1 MPALEI
7 SRWVVRAKSEG
18 RRPRWLK
25 GRLVGQRFDPA
36 AEGGSG
42 LLIEKVVLRRWK
54 DRIGSQAG
62 GTKLNPKFWV
72 HLYEVLGPEIRRWR
86 KLSVEDLASRR
97 SNFERAHPDRRL
109 RLPKKD
115 FDLWLIL
122 RRCPLAY
129 IDEVVEA
136 HRSDMERGES
146 PRGLPDLFLYQW
158 TGKHFVRAIFV
169 EVKGPGD
176 RLSKWQRAELD
187 RLERHQLPALTFA
200 LREKAGAR

>member
-1 MPALEI
+1 MPVLEI
-7 SRWVVRAKSEG
+7 SRWVVRAKSDG

-25 GRLVGQRFDPA
+25 GDYVGKRFDPA
-36 AEGGSG
+36 AGGGAG
-42 LLIEKVVLRRWK
+42 LLIESVVRWRWK
-54 DRIGSQAG
+54 NRIKSQAG

-72 HLYEVLGPEIRRWR
+72 DLYEVLGPEIRRWR
-86 KLSVEDLASRR
+86 KLSVEDLALRR

-115 FDLWLIL
+115 LDVWLIL

-129 IDEVVEA
+129 IDEVVKA
-136 HRSDMERGES
+136 HRADIVRGES

-158 TGKHFVRAIFV
+158 TGKHFVRAMFV
-169 EVKGPGD
+169 EIKGPGD
-176 RLSKWQRAELD
+176 RLSKWQRTELD
-187 RLERHQLPALTFA
+187 RLERHQVPALSFA

>member
-25 GRLVGQRFDPA
+25 GDYVGKRFDPA
-36 AEGGSG
+36 AGSGAG
-42 LLIEKVVLRRWK
+42 LLIESVVRRRWK
-54 DRIGSQAG
+54 LRIGSQAG

-72 HLYEVLGPEIRRWR
+72 DLHEVLGPEIRRWR
-86 KLSVEDLASRR
+86 KLSVEDLALRR
-97 SNFERAHPDRRL
+97 SNFERAHPDRTL
-109 RLPKKD
+109 HLPKKHLD
-115 FDLWLIL
+115 VWLIL

-129 IDEVVEA
+129 IDEVVKA
-136 HRSDMERGES
+136 HRADMARGES

-158 TGKHFVRAIFV
+158 TGKHFVRAMFV

-176 RLSKWQRAELD
+176 RLSKWQRIEFD
-187 RLERHQLPALTFA
+187 RLERHQVPALSFA
-200 LREKAGAR
+200 LREKAGTR